1 MIEEFE
7 LTSAEA
13 HRLVTEALDT
23 LMVNEALYTGYLY
36 QEVTLEQLRAEFEAD
51 YEAWYDAYSFERQS
65 GNMGVRFSKF
75 KEVSQDIKLMSQ
87 LLLSYAEKSS
97 GDILT
102 DTNESIRLSALV
114 VGAIILLVTIFAIYL
129 IVSLKK
135 NIKYATGITQRIAYG
150 ELSMKIDSKRLT
162 KDEIGQLI
170 RSTGQILTRLNDYVA
185 YIDEISLV
193 LGQMS
198 KGDMRISLNQ
208 EYVGEFEVIKD
219 GLNGITSSLNQ
230 TLSQINE
237 AAAQV
242 NNGAAQ
248 VSDAAQ
254 ALAAGSTEQAT
265 STEQLAAT
273 INDVSVQ
280 VSDNAQ
286 SATKARKLAEK
297 ASAEVS
303 RGNEQM
309 QHMITAMND
318 INSSSSQI
326 NKIIRVIDDIAFKTN
341 ILALNAAV
349 EAARAG
355 VAGKGFAVVADE
367 VRNLAGKSA
376 EAAKTTAALI
386 ETSISKVS
394 EGMKLADS
402 TAQSLQEIVNS
413 VSETEK
419 LIDMIDKASGQQAT
433 ALRQIS
439 EGISQISNV
448 IQTNSAT
455 AEQIAATSEELSGQA
470 SMLKEGVGKFI
481 LDGSEPVS
489 TMLEPV
495 DLPEEELEAQ
505 LGAEMSSK
513 YY

>member
-1 MIEEFE
+1 
-7 LTSAEA
+7 
-13 HRLVTEALDT
+13 
-23 LMVNEALYTGYLY
+23 
-36 QEVTLEQLRAEFEAD
+36 
-51 YEAWYDAYSFERQS
+51 
-65 GNMGVRFSKF
+65 
-75 KEVSQDIKLMSQ
+75 
-87 LLLSYAEKSS
+87 LLSYAEKSS

-162 KDEIGQLI
+162 KAEIGQLI

-326 NKIIRVIDDIAFKTN
+326 NKIIRVIDDIAFQTN